1 MENEKKVAKKKPK
14 YEKNGNAKFSK
25 FLSSGVKFEVKI
37 AKNRSCQYFT

>member
-1 MENEKKVAKKKPK
+1 MENEKKLLKKGQK
-14 YEKNGNAKFSK
+14 YGKNGNAKFSK